1 MPEEKFDKLAW
12 STLTAV
18 GMDLAN
24 HFPNPAKKQS
34 WQSAKKR
41 RHHKRKRLRH
51 IDDKIKLK
59 PYQVDAQLRE
69 LSTSLPMKK
78 ISTLVHMQNK
88 VYNLQNKIKEEAQA
102 TPERVQIF
110 FDKESGELDDSD
122 KSIIKSALKKE
133 FLEKGKCVCST
144 KDCDPKSV
152 LGPVQ
157 GCMHCDCVGE

>member
-41 RHHKRKRLRH
+41 RQHKRKRLRH

-69 LSTSLPMKK
+69 VSVGKM
-78 ISTLVHMQNK
+78 IVRTL
-88 VYNLQNKIKEEAQA
+88 
-102 TPERVQIF
+102 RVIMTTAF
-110 FDKESGELDDSD
+110 CTRYLFSR
-122 KSIIKSALKKE
+122 
-133 FLEKGKCVCST
+133 
-144 KDCDPKSV
+144 
-152 LGPVQ
+152 
-157 GCMHCDCVGE
+157 